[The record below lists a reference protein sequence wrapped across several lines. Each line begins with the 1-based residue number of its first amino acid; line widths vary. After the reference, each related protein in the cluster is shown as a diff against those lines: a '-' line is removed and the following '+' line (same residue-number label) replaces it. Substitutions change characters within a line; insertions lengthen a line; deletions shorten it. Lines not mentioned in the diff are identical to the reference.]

1 MGDGDTSS
9 AKATESGLNTLR
21 PLSLKV
27 CQRVHGGGRPSKST
41 IMAFNAFHLRR
52 EKRLRL
58 HVLRPASQLHNVSIY
73 GHRMPHKSAEVGEVA
88 QRGVKRPKA
97 WNDPRRQRL
106 SWPRRVSCT
115 GAHKE
120 NGWNMW
126 KRSQWVVMRTLCRA
140 SWCQKCEQHCLKYKL
155 PSLGQNN

>member
-1 MGDGDTSS
+1 MFALSVSLSLSLRGEREKKSLHVCLCAMGDGDTSS

-58 HVLRPASQLHNVSIY
+58 HVLCPASQLHNVSIY

-88 QRGVKRPKA
+88 PASEGLK
-97 WNDPRRQRL
+97 DPRR
-106 SWPRRVSCT
+106 
-115 GAHKE
+115 E
-120 NGWNMW
+120 MI
-126 KRSQWVVMRTLCRA
+126 
-140 SWCQKCEQHCLKYKL
+140 
-155 PSLGQNN
+155 